1 LQESFNPLDF
11 HHFAT
16 FLAQQL
22 SRIPSDLEQAAIRT
36 SVSRAYYASFLLI
49 RDFILLRYEKTL
61 PQDLKRVIRTNKAH
75 RVVARILE
83 LTDPVHAQYFINLRK
98 LRNRADY
105 ETKESL
111 MHKDLAKALKLAE
124 AIVSNANSIVS
135 RINLGILSEALQ
147 DPENE
152 HNRGYRGPNL

>member
-36 SVSRAYYASFLLI
+36 SVSGAYYASFILI
-49 RDFILLRYEKTL
+49 RDLILLRYEKTL
-61 PQDLKRVIRTNKAH
+61 PQDLKCVIITNKAH
-75 RVVARILE
+75 RVVVRILE

-111 MHKDLAKALKLAE
+111 MHKDSAKALKLAE

>member
-1 LQESFNPLDF
+1 MQESFNPLDF

-16 FLAQQL
+16 FLAKQL

-49 RDFILLRYEKTL
+49 RDLILLRYEKTL

-75 RVVARILE
+75 RVVTRILE
-83 LTDPVHAQYFINLRK
+83 LTDPVHAHYFINLRK

-111 MHKDLAKALKLAE
+111 MHKDLDKALKLAE

>member
-1 LQESFNPLDF
+1 M
-11 HHFAT
+11 
-16 FLAQQL
+16 
-22 SRIPSDLEQAAIRT
+22 
-36 SVSRAYYASFLLI
+36 
-49 RDFILLRYEKTL
+49 
-61 PQDLKRVIRTNKAH
+61 
-75 RVVARILE
+75 
-83 LTDPVHAQYFINLRK
+83 LTTFINLRK

>member
-1 LQESFNPLDF
+1 LQESFSSLDF
-11 HHFAT
+11 YRFAT

-49 RDFILLRYEKTL
+49 RDLVLLRYEKVL

-75 RVVARILE
+75 RVVARVLE
-83 LTDPVHAQYFINLRK
+83 LINPKHAQYFMNLRK

-111 MHKDLAKALKLAE
+111 LHRDLVKALKLAE
-124 AIVSNANSIVS
+124 AIVSSANSIVS
-135 RINLGILSEALQ
+135 KIDLDILSEALQ
-147 DPENE
+147 DPENKSQ
-152 HNRGYRGPNL
+152 P

>member
-1 LQESFNPLDF
+1 MQESFSSLDF
-11 HHFAT
+11 YRFAT

-49 RDFILLRYEKTL
+49 RDLVLLRYEKVL

-75 RVVARILE
+75 RVVARVLE
-83 LTDPVHAQYFINLRK
+83 LTNPKHAQYFMNLRK

-111 MHKDLAKALKLAE
+111 LHRDLVKALKLAE

-135 RINLGILSEALQ
+135 KIDLGILIEALQ
-147 DPENE
+147 DPENKSQ
-152 HNRGYRGPNL
+152 L